1 MSWKKRV
8 KLTRVVSTKL
18 KDEEYKRLVDIAR
31 VYYDKRIIEALTVS
45 EQVRLVLRDIIY
57 NFRSSTDKDQ

>member
-45 EQVRLVLRDIIY
+45 ELVRLVLRDIIY